1 MAVKSAVYDYS
12 LYTPDYYLKGFLA
25 GGVCCSVT
33 HGGAT
38 IAKFVVQDE
47 VANRIYRGLGAKP
60 SEMSPGK
67 KLGISCT
74 SGFIAGVF
82 AAICSHPADTLFSL
96 MNKPGAGG
104 SGSMYS
110 RMATIAGEMGFYKL
124 ATQGLGARCIMI
136 GGLTAGQFAIFDSM
150 LPAIGIDKFHYHEPH

>member
-1 MAVKSAVYDYS
+1 MSMPQAFGTILKRDGFITGFYS
-12 LYTPDYYLKGFLA
+12 GFVPLLFKQIPY
-25 GGVCCSVT
+25 
-33 HGGAT
+33 T

-104 SGSMYS
+104 ELRGNQPVSQVEQRRVDG
-110 RMATIAGEMGFYKL
+110 AGRPK
-124 ATQGLGARCIMI
+124 
-136 GGLTAGQFAIFDSM
+136 FDS
-150 LPAIGIDKFHYHEPH
+150 HRR

>member
-25 GGVCCSVT
+25 GGVCCS
-33 HGGAT
+33 
-38 IAKFVVQDE
+38 
-47 VANRIYRGLGAKP
+47 
-60 SEMSPGK
+60 
-67 KLGISCT
+67 
-74 SGFIAGVF
+74 

-104 SGSMYS
+104 EGSMFA
-110 RMATIAGEMGFYKL
+110 RMSTIAGEMGFYKL

-150 LPAIGIDKFHYHEPH
+150 LPAIGIDKFHYHEPAAAH

>member
-33 HGGAT
+33 HGGA
-38 IAKFVVQDE
+38 
-47 VANRIYRGLGAKP
+47 
-60 SEMSPGK
+60 
-67 KLGISCT
+67 
-74 SGFIAGVF
+74 
-82 AAICSHPADTLFSL
+82 
-96 MNKPGAGG
+96 
-104 SGSMYS
+104 
-110 RMATIAGEMGFYKL
+110 IAGEMGFYKL

-150 LPAIGIDKFHYHEPH
+150 LPAIGIDKFHYHEPLAEH

>member
-1 MAVKSAVYDYS
+1 MLFKQIPY
-12 LYTPDYYLKGFLA
+12 
-25 GGVCCSVT
+25 
-33 HGGAT
+33 T

-150 LPAIGIDKFHYHEPH
+150 LPAIGIDKFHYHEPHAAH

>member
-1 MAVKSAVYDYS
+1 M
-12 LYTPDYYLKGFLA
+12 
-25 GGVCCSVT
+25 
-33 HGGAT
+33 
-38 IAKFVVQDE
+38 VQDE

-124 ATQGLGARCIMI
+124 ATQGLGARCIMYDSPRPI
-136 GGLTAGQFAIFDSM
+136 HAIAAAPLPTRRPAQDRRPHRGPVRDLRLDAPGHRHRQVPLPRAGRGALVVGYI
-150 LPAIGIDKFHYHEPH
+150 

>member
-33 HGGAT
+33 L
-38 IAKFVVQDE
+38 VQDE
-47 VANRIYRGLGAKP
+47 VANRIYRGMDAKP
-60 SEMSPGK
+60 AETSKGT
-67 KLGISCT
+67 KLGISLA
-74 SGFIAGVF
+74 SGTVAGVA

-104 SGSMYS
+104 SGSMFS
-110 RMATIAGEMGFYKL
+110 RMSTIASEMGFVKL

-150 LPAIGIDKFHYHEPH
+150 LPAIGIDKFHYHEPHAEH

>member
-33 HGGAT
+33 RCVES
-38 IAKFVVQDE
+38 KFT
-47 VANRIYRGLGAKP
+47 ARP
-60 SEMSPGK
+60 SERLSC
-67 KLGISCT
+67 GIVAST
-74 SGFIAGVF
+74 STPSTRRTLLHFHTGDA
-82 AAICSHPADTLFSL
+82 SHPADTLFSL

-104 SGSMYS
+104 EGSMFA
-110 RMATIAGEMGFYKL
+110 RMSTIAGEMGFYKL

-150 LPAIGIDKFHYHEPH
+150 LPAIGIDKFHYHEPHAEH

>member
-1 MAVKSAVYDYS
+1 MLFKQIPY
-12 LYTPDYYLKGFLA
+12 
-25 GGVCCSVT
+25 
-33 HGGAT
+33 T

-47 VANRIYRGLGAKP
+47 VANRIYRGMDAKP
-60 SEMSPGK
+60 AETSKGT
-67 KLGISCT
+67 KLGISLA
-74 SGFIAGVF
+74 SGTVAGVA

-104 SGSMYS
+104 EGSMFA
-110 RMATIAGEMGFYKL
+110 RMSTIAGEMGFYKL

-150 LPAIGIDKFHYHEPH
+150 LPAIGIDKFHYHEPHAEH